1 MFTTWFSTQVLPGI
15 ISAASGAIFGVVITG
30 WDKLAARIALSKL
43 GPSIKTIY
51 NIVDPILDA
60 SLKGWG
66 EGDVN
71 GAIGLVVEIVHDGKL
86 SAGEVNKLVKLIS
99 QRWIPQI
106 ATQKVLD
113 GLISEKENAIAEK
126 IKLAID
132 TKVFN
137 APELLNSLKSFYVK

>member
-15 ISAASGAIFGVVITG
+15 ISAASGAVFGVVITG
-30 WDKLAARIALSKL
+30 WDKLAARIALNKL

-51 NIVDPILDA
+51 NIIDPILYA

-66 EGDVN
+66 ESDVN
-71 GAIGLVVEIVHDGKL
+71 GAIGFVVEVVYDGKL

-126 IKLAID
+126 VKLAID